1 MYGFFAPVVFPERFN
16 FFGAA
21 KEGALNERLIN
32 SSDQLAS
39 LAGIAGLKV
48 P

>member
-21 KEGALNERLIN
+21 KEGALNKRLIN
-32 SSDQLAS
+32 GRDQFTS
-39 LAGIAGLKV
+39 LVRMAG
-48 P
+48 

>member
-1 MYGFFAPVVFPERFN
+1 MYRFFAPVVLPEGFN

-21 KEGALNERLIN
+21 KEGALDKRLIN

-39 LAGIAGLKV
+39 LAGIAG
-48 P
+48 